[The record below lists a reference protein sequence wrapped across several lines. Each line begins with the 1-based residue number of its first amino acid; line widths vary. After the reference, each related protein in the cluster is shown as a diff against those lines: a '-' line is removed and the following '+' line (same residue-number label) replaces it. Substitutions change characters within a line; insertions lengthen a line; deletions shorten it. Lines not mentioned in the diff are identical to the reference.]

1 MQILIRTLKRKK
13 FLTRRYH
20 WSKKRFLRN
29 LSRVSLRKTWYRTN
43 HDRSINET
51 SPGRDRTKSKR
62 ILMILAETT
71 DLAALTTISDGLV
84 KPIEW
89 AIEQL
94 DLARLRARIVANIG
108 SKLLLLPATLPPS
121 TPSWPIQAKTCVHPI
136 QEGGQLRY
144 TLRKLSLQCSKS
156 SLRSVTWLR
165 TPAITGNPRI
175 RSNPE
180 PVHPPPYFPNYSVC
194 EKGLI

>member
-1 MQILIRTLKRKK
+1 
-13 FLTRRYH
+13 
-20 WSKKRFLRN
+20 
-29 LSRVSLRKTWYRTN
+29 
-43 HDRSINET
+43 
-51 SPGRDRTKSKR
+51 
-62 ILMILAETT
+62 MILAETT

-180 PVHPPPYFPNYSVC
+180 PVHPPTFLTTLFVRRGLYKDVRPRLIVRIRIEISVNR
-194 EKGLI
+194 LRSIFSPILF

>member
-29 LSRVSLRKTWYRTN
+29 LSRVSLRKTWYTTN
-43 HDRSINET
+43 HDRSINEA
-51 SPGRDRTKSKR
+51 SPGQDRTKSKR

-108 SKLLLLPATLPPS
+108 SKLLLLPATHPLLAYPGQNLCASNPGGWPIALHAAKAIVTMLKVVFTFRYVTPDTGDNGKSTNSEQSGTRPPS
-121 TPSWPIQAKTCVHPI
+121 T
-136 QEGGQLRY
+136 L
-144 TLRKLSLQCSKS
+144 LS
-156 SLRSVTWLR
+156 
-165 TPAITGNPRI
+165 
-175 RSNPE
+175 
-180 PVHPPPYFPNYSVC
+180 
-194 EKGLI
+194 